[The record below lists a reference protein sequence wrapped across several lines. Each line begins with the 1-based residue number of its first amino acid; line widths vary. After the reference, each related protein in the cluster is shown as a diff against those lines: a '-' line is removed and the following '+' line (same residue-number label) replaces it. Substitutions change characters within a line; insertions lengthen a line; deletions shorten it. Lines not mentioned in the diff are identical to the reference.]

1 MIVNNKG
8 ITLTEDDVYRT
19 CTECNRV
26 FNLFHEIDLE
36 EYSYGHDC
44 ETLEAL
50 QDEDANGWTLCLVK
64 LDGKSV
70 GFRSIRN
77 HKEAN

>member
-19 CTECNRV
+19 CVECNRV
-26 FNLFHEIDLE
+26 FDLFHEIDLE

-44 ETLEAL
+44 STPDDLYI
-50 QDEDANGWTLCLVK
+50 DENIYAV
-64 LDGKSV
+64 
-70 GFRSIRN
+70 
-77 HKEAN
+77 KEAN